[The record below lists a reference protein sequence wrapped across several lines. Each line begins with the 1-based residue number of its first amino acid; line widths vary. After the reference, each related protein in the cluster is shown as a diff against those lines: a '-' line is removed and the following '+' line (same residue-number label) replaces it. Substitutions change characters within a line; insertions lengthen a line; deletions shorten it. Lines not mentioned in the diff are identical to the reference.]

1 MDWETQPLPNLS
13 RVLISKFDQQI
24 GDKTLISKGREDF
37 VTKPSAKSLC
47 HLFFMRYPEI
57 FEKIPSPCF
66 VLEETLL
73 ERNLE
78 IFARVQREAPVKV
91 MLALKGFALFPSFPW
106 INQVLAGASASSL
119 WEAQLAKEE
128 FGKEVHVYSPTYR
141 EEEFAEVLALADHL
155 VFNSLSQWETFQPW
169 VQQADHPVAIGLRI
183 NPQYS
188 PVKTALYNPCVPG
201 SRLGVNPEQLQ
212 GKLPQ
217 GITGFLSHNLC
228 ESDADALEKTLES
241 IVEYFGEFLPQ
252 IQWLNLG
259 GGHLMTR
266 QDYDVAKAIRVLN
279 QFHQG
284 YPHLSLILEP
294 GSAIA
299 WETGFLLSTVRDLI
313 PTPEFTHAMLDVS
326 FTAHMP
332 DCLEMPYRPTVRYAH
347 DPQPGETVYRLGGSS
362 CLAGDFMGDY
372 GFDQPLKMGDR
383 LIFEDMMHYTLV
395 KTTMFN
401 GVPHPS
407 IGLLTKTGDFKL
419 WRQFG
424 YTDYRDRLG

>member
-1 MDWETQPLPNLS
+1 M
-13 RVLISKFDQQI
+13 
-24 GDKTLISKGREDF
+24 
-37 VTKPSAKSLC
+37 
-47 HLFFMRYPEI
+47 MYPEI
-57 FEKIPSPCF
+57 FASIPSPCF
-66 VLEETLL
+66 VLEERLL
-73 ERNLE
+73 ERNLDV
-78 IFARVQREAPVKV
+78 FARVQREAPVKV

-106 INQVLAGASASSL
+106 IKKVLAGASASSL

-141 EEEFAEVLALADHL
+141 EEEFFDVLALANHL
-155 VFNSLSQWETFQPW
+155 VFNSLSQWEKFQPF
-169 VQQADHPVAIGLRI
+169 VQQANFSGAIGLRI

-201 SRLGVNPEQLQ
+201 SRLGVNSEQFKGQ
-212 GKLPQ
+212 LPQ

-228 ESDADALEKTLES
+228 ESDATALEKTLEH
-241 IVEYFGEFLPQ
+241 IVKYFGEFLPQ

-279 QFHQG
+279 QFHQN

-347 DPQPGETVYRLGGSS
+347 EPQAGETVYRLGGSS

-372 GFDQPLKMGDR
+372 AFEQPLQMGDR

-407 IGLLTKTGDFKL
+407 IGLLTKTGEFKL
-419 WRQFG
+419 WRTFG
-424 YTDYRDRLG
+424 YSDYRDRLG